1 MTKLIALD
9 DGHGMQTPGKRTPM
23 LPGSTT
29 FMHENEFNRAV
40 VGYLDTELKR
50 CGFRTLHVAPG
61 DSDVALSTRVKTANN
76 AKADLYLSIHA
87 NANTGKW
94 GTWGGIETYVYPKG
108 ESIRIGTAC
117 HKRLIGGTK
126 LRDRGVKDG
135 SHLYVIKETDMPA
148 VLVEAAFMDNLEE
161 AKLLMSAEYRKE
173 CAKEIA
179 QGVCGAYGVKYVS
192 DGLSASAPKPT
203 EVIKE
208 EEDDMLEKAIVINAF
223 PDFPFAETLA
233 ARIKAPIYVRN
244 ALPSGKIAK
253 VVYVVG
259 GTKDGLQAD
268 SFVMLTGKDR
278 FEVAAAVNEF
288 LKK

>member
-1 MTKLIALD
+1 MSKLIALD

-23 LPGSTT
+23 LPGENR

-40 VGYLDTELKR
+40 VGYLDAELKR

-94 GTWGGIETYVYPKG
+94 GTWGGIETFVFPKG
-108 ESIRIGTAC
+108 ESIRIGKAC
-117 HKRLIGGTK
+117 HNRLVGGTK

-135 SHLYVIKETDMPA
+135 SHLYVIKYTSMPA
-148 VLVEAAFMDNLEE
+148 VLFECAFMDNLEE
-161 AKLLMSAEYRKE
+161 ARLLMSDAYRKE

-179 QGVCGAYGVKYVS
+179 QGVCDAYGVKYVS
-192 DGLSASAPKPT
+192 DGISASAPKPT

-208 EEDDMLEKAIVINAF
+208 DDDMLEKAIVINAF

-278 FEVAAAVNEF
+278 FEVAASVNEF